1 MCARVC
7 VPVCVCVCMCAHV
20 CAHVC
25 VPVCV
30 RVCARVC
37 VCARARVRRL
47 SRVQLFATLDYNLP
61 GFPVHGISQARTLEW
76 VAISLSRG
84 LPNSGSEPLSPTSAG
99 RFLTN
104 VPPGF
109 FSGVQKT
116 TRIFFPMQT
125 LAREQCLSAQNHG
138 QGSSGYPRPPRWGGG
153 GAGAS
158 AGQEGAF
165 GWHSPP
171 LTPALRDPNTVL
183 SSASPRGTLLV
194 PSCSALLPHVE
205 PCWSPSL

>member
-20 CAHVC
+20 CAHACVCVC

-30 RVCARVC
+30 CVRAHVCAGSVVFNSLQHWTITC
-37 VCARARVRRL
+37 QA
-47 SRVQLFATLDYNLP
+47 SLFT
-61 GFPVHGISQARTLEW
+61 GFPRQEHWSGLPFPSP
-76 VAISLSRG
+76 G
-84 LPNSGSEPLSPTSAG
+84 DLPNSGSEPPSPTSAG

-138 QGSSGYPRPPRWGGG
+138 RGSSGYPRPPRWGGG
-153 GAGAS
+153 VVREQVQGRREPLVGTA
-158 AGQEGAF
+158 
-165 GWHSPP
+165 HPSPP
-171 LTPALRDPNTVL
+171 HSETPTP
-183 SSASPRGTLLV
+183 
-194 PSCSALLPHVE
+194 CSALLPHVE